1 MSNPVKQ
8 EVVRAKTDAQA
19 SDDEELA
26 RRFRC
31 GESAAFDGLLHAY
44 QSRIFNLAYR
54 ILNSFED
61 AEETTQEI
69 FVKVHSSIDRF
80 EGRCK
85 FGTWL
90 YAVAVNMCR
99 NRLRQIRRRSSVEV
113 RSLDVPG
120 DGKPLEAS
128 TSDAESA
135 PAQMERAEMLKLVER
150 CISELPVEFSSVVVL
165 RDVQGMSYEEVAVA
179 LGCSLGTVKSRLAR
193 ARHAV
198 QEKLRPHLR

>member
-8 EVVRAKTDAQA
+8 DVVRAKTDTPAP
-19 SDDEELA
+19 DGEELA
-26 RRFRC
+26 RRFRS
-31 GESAAFDGLLHAY
+31 GEGAAFDGLLQVY

-99 NRLRQIRRRSSVEV
+99 NRLRQIRRRSSMEV
-113 RSLDVPG
+113 QSLDDPG
-120 DGKPLEAS
+120 EGTPVEAS
-128 TSDAESA
+128 TTDAESA

-150 CISELPVEFSSVVVL
+150 CISELPVDFSSVVVL
-165 RDVQGMSYEEVAVA
+165 RDVQGMSYEEVAA
-179 LGCSLGTVKSRLAR
+179 TLGCSLGTVKSRLAR